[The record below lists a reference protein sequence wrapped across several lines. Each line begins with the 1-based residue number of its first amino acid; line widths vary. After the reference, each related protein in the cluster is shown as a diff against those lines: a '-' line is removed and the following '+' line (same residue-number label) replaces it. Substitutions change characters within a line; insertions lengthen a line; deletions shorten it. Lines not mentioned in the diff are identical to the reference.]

1 MTPSNTLPCLKV
13 PCFIGWGSR
22 GTATPLALGNP
33 KGGAALADGIQ
44 WRAEPFLAGSIRE
57 NRDSWYTTLPSGS
70 PCSLLH
76 GVGAK
81 FSASQ
86 PKPHRYR
93 YFYRSRVL
101 CGKMRILRRE
111 GSVNPAYYLFCGAFR
126 LHSTRGCV
134 LKSAGFGVR

>member
-33 KGGAALADGIQ
+33 KGGGP
-44 WRAEPFLAGSIRE
+44 WRTVSNGGQSPSWQEASEKTG
-57 NRDSWYTTLPSGS
+57 DSWYTTLPSGS

-111 GSVNPAYYLFCGAFR
+111 GSVNPAYYLFCGVFR